1 MAASSIPASEH
12 STMVSWTQQREREA
26 YENMLGLFEEKKTMF
41 RITCL
46 SIDMYPQGIIAC
58 VSDSYDIYN
67 ACEHIW
73 GELLYDK
80 ILARDGTL
88 VIRSDSGK
96 HSWKETGFDF

>member
-1 MAASSIPASEH
+1 
-12 STMVSWTQQREREA
+12 
-26 YENMLGLFEEKKTMF
+26 
-41 RITCL
+41 
-46 SIDMYPQGIIAC
+46 MYPQGIIAC

-88 VIRSDSGK
+88 VIRSDSGM
-96 HSWKETGFDF
+96 